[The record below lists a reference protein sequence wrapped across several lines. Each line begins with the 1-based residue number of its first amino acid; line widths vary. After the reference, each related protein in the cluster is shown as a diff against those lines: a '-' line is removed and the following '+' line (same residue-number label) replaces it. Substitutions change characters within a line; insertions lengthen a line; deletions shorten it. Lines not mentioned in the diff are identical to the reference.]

1 MEEQSDDW
9 LWILEKEKCKG
20 KNGNPSNIS
29 IALMKENAAV
39 QKGDWLTDFKLKS
52 FVVSRTIIF
61 KKNVVFKSCMKQT
74 R

>member
-29 IALMKENAAV
+29 VTLMKENAAV
-39 QKGDWLTDFKLKS
+39 QKDDRLAHFKLKS
-52 FVVSRTIIF
+52 FVVSRMLF
-61 KKNVVFKSCMKQT
+61 LKCF
-74 R
+74 

>member
-29 IALMKENAAV
+29 IRLMKENAAV
-39 QKGDWLTDFKLKS
+39 QKGDQLAGFKS
-52 FVVSRTIIF
+52 NCFVVSKMTF
-61 KKNVVFKSCMKQT
+61 KKKLF
-74 R
+74 

>member
-29 IALMKENAAV
+29 IALVKENAAV
-39 QKGDWLTDFKLKS
+39 QKGDWIANVKLKS
-52 FVVSRTIIF
+52 FVASRMLFF
-61 KKNVVFKSCMKQT
+61 KFF
-74 R
+74 

>member
-29 IALMKENAAV
+29 IILMKENAAV
-39 QKGDWLTDFKLKS
+39 QKGDCLAHSKLKS
-52 FVVSRTIIF
+52 FLVSRMLF
-61 KKNVVFKSCMKQT
+61 LKFF
-74 R
+74 

>member
-29 IALMKENAAV
+29 IAFMKENAAV
-39 QKGDWLTDFKLKS
+39 QKGD
-52 FVVSRTIIF
+52 
-61 KKNVVFKSCMKQT
+61 
-74 R
+74 